1 MTLRASLYLLAILL
15 TFAGLFV
22 YQFPSRFTQET
33 YDCTATNAPFKRIV
47 FSKVAEGEIGLIE
60 GANPNTA
67 IIISVTDVRIDTN
80 WGQNRVQLKR
90 KTGQII
96 INRNRLVSYYPCTQ
110 TEFRM

>member
-1 MTLRASLYLLAILL
+1 MTLRASLCLLAILL

-80 WGQNRVQLKR
+80 WGQNRIQLKR

>member
-1 MTLRASLYLLAILL
+1 MKLRASLYLLVILL

-22 YQFPSRFTQET
+22 YQFPSRFTQEI

-47 FSKVAEGEIGLIE
+47 FYEVAEGEIGLIE

-67 IIISVTDVRIDTN
+67 IINFVTNVRIDTN
-80 WGQNRVQLKR
+80 WGQSRVQLQR

-96 INRNRLVSYYPCTQ
+96 ITRNRVVSYYPCNRSQ
-110 TEFRM
+110 